1 MLSVMYLEWD
11 IEWESSMAVAIFTVL
26 LIGFILGGSTVYLVE
41 NHFRTNE
48 MNKIYKLT
56 ESLINGNDLD
66 GSDIGKETL
75 YSKTANQLI
84 RLQKM
89 LEGRRKEA
97 EKSQYEIQKMI
108 SEIAHQLRT
117 PLANIKNYT
126 ELLQESLDETQEVMN
141 TEYMKDLQ
149 TSEEQL
155 CFLVESFIKTARLE
169 QGIIQVHMQKENLV
183 ETILNALGQIQKK
196 AEEKDIY
203 FQVELPEKIICEHD
217 KNWMCEAFYNVFDNA
232 VKYSKSNSVIDI
244 SMKQTEMFYTI
255 QVRDYGIGIREGEEN
270 KIFQRFYRGEQAR
283 GQEGCGIGLYLSRE
297 IVLLQKGI
305 MKAKQM
311 KPGLLIEVNL
321 PV

>member
-1 MLSVMYLEWD
+1 MIHRMLSVMYLEWD
-11 IEWESSMAVAIFTVL
+11 IEWESSMAVAIFIVL
-26 LIGFILGGSTVYLVE
+26 LTGFILGGSTVYLVE
-41 NHFRTNE
+41 NHFRTKE
-48 MNKIYKLT
+48 MKKIYKLA
-56 ESLINGNDLD
+56 ESLINGKDLD
-66 GSDIGKETL
+66 DSDIGKETL

-84 RLQKM
+84 RLQEM

-97 EKSQYEIQKMI
+97 EKSQYEIQKLI

-117 PLANIKNYT
+117 PLSNIKNYT
-126 ELLQESLDETQEVMN
+126 ELLQETLN
-141 TEYMKDLQ
+141 TEYIKDLR

-196 AEEKDIY
+196 AEDKDIF

-232 VKYSKSNSVIDI
+232 VKYSKNNSVIDI
-244 SMKQTEMFYTI
+244 TMKQTEMFYKI
-255 QVRDYGIGIREGEEN
+255 QVRDYGIGIRDGEEN

-311 KPGLLIEVNL
+311 KPGLLIEINL
-321 PV
+321 PL

>member
-1 MLSVMYLEWD
+1 
-11 IEWESSMAVAIFTVL
+11 MAVAIFTVL

-41 NHFRTNE
+41 NHLRTNE

-56 ESLINGNDLD
+56 ESLINGNELD
-66 GSDIGKETL
+66 GSDIGKETI
-75 YSKTANQLI
+75 YSKTTNQLI
-84 RLQKM
+84 RLQEI

-97 EKSQYEIQKMI
+97 EKSKYEIQKLI

-126 ELLQESLDETQEVMN
+126 ELLQESLNETQETLN
-141 TEYMKDLQ
+141 TEYIKDLRI
-149 TSEEQL
+149 SEEQL

-169 QGIIQVHMQKENLV
+169 QGIIQVHTQKENLV

-232 VKYSKSNSVIDI
+232 VKYSKNNSRINI
-244 SMKQTEMFYTI
+244 TMKQTEMLYKI
-255 QVRDYGIGIREGEEN
+255 QVRDYGIGIRYGEEN
-270 KIFQRFYRGEQAR
+270 KIFQRFYRGEQVR

-297 IVLLQKGI
+297 IVLLQKGM